1 MSTKTVIIYQKTGGL
16 VCSDG
21 TVMEMARQIIKMERS
36 TINVSTGLIID
47 AVRVMLATG
56 EIDVDDVEF
65 QFDGM
70 VLKHGQDGRFVD
82 WPTGFNDT
90 IEGLLMQIL

>member
-1 MSTKTVIIYQKTGGL
+1 MKTVIIYQKTGGVL
-16 VCSDG
+16 CSDG
-21 TVMEMARQIIKMERS
+21 AVMETARHMVENS
-36 TINVSTGLIID
+36 NHVTVSTGLIID

-65 QFDGM
+65 QFDGK

-82 WPTGFNDT
+82 WPEGFNDT
-90 IEGLLMQIL
+90 IEGLLMQLM